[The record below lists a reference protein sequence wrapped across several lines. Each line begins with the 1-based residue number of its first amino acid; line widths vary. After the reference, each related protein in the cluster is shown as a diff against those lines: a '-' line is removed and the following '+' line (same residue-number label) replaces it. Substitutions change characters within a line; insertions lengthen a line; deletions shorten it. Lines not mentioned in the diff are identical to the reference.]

1 MLFCNA
7 YHKFKSTYLINFLM
21 FKVISQE
28 KNARVGILE
37 VNNRKAETP
46 FFMPVSTKMTTK
58 LVSIKEVYNI
68 GYKVVI
74 CNGFVLYLN
83 PGVNI
88 IKKNNS
94 MHNFMNFNGLI
105 FTDSGGFQMIMNFKN
120 KRNDKGVEFINP
132 LSGDKHFITPEDAV
146 KFQEDLG
153 ADCLMCLDDL
163 PKHGTKKEDVTES
176 LRRTHL
182 WAERCKK
189 SHKKGLLFGI
199 IQGSIFNDLRKE
211 SAKFIDSLNFDG
223 ISIGGLCI
231 GEGKKE
237 MLDMV
242 KICVDNVSREKPLYL
257 MGVGSPE
264 DIIEAVNLGVDIF
277 DSKFPA
283 EIARRE
289 SLFTSKGRIDISKKI
304 FKEDFN
310 PIEKNCNCETCKNFS
325 KAYLHHLV
333 KIKEP
338 LAKRLATLHNL
349 QFISDLMN
357 NIRASIKENEFQ
369 KFRKEFLKNYKP

>member
-1 MLFCNA
+1 
-7 YHKFKSTYLINFLM
+7 M
-21 FKVISQE
+21 FKIITQD
-28 KNARVGILE
+28 KTARLGILE
-37 VNNRKAETP
+37 VNGRKAETP
-46 FFMPVSTKMTTK
+46 FFMPVSTKLTTK
-58 LVSIKEVYNI
+58 LVSLKEVSDI
-68 GYKVVI
+68 GYKSII
-74 CNGFVLYLN
+74 CNGFILYLN
-83 PGVNI
+83 PGVNL
-88 IKKNNS
+88 IKKNGG
-94 MHNFMNFNGLI
+94 MHNFTNFKDLI
-105 FTDSGGFQMIMNFKN
+105 FTDSGGFQMIMNFEN
-120 KRNDKGVEFINP
+120 KRSDKGVVFINP
-132 LSGDKHFITPEDAV
+132 INGEKHFVTPEIAV

-163 PKHGTKKEDVTES
+163 PKHGTKKEEVIES

-189 SHKKGLLFGI
+189 SHKTGLLFGI
-199 IQGSIFNDLRKE
+199 IQGSIFKDLRKE

-231 GEGKKE
+231 GEGREKMFE
-237 MLDMV
+237 MT
-242 KICVDNVSREKPLYL
+242 KIVVDNVSREKPLYL

-264 DIIEAVNLGVDIF
+264 DILEAVDLGVDIF

-289 SLFTSKGRIDISKKI
+289 SLFTLNGRIDISKKI

-325 KAYLHHLV
+325 RAYLHHLV

-338 LAKRLATLHNL
+338 LAKRLSTLHNL

-357 NIRASIKENEFQ
+357 NIRTSIKENEFQ
-369 KFRKEFLKNYKP
+369 TFKKEFLKNYNN

>member
-1 MLFCNA
+1 
-7 YHKFKSTYLINFLM
+7 M
-21 FKVISQE
+21 FKILNHD
-28 KNARVGILE
+28 KNARLGVLD
-37 VNNRKAETP
+37 VNGRKAETP

-58 LVSIKEVYNI
+58 LVSIKEVSDMNHNAI
-68 GYKVVI
+68 I
-74 CNGFVLYLN
+74 CNGFILYLN
-83 PGVNI
+83 PGVNL
-88 IKKNNS
+88 IKKNGG
-94 MHNFMNFNGLI
+94 MHKFMNFPGLI
-105 FTDSGGFQMIMNFKN
+105 FTDSGGFQMIMNFEN

-132 LSGDKHFITPEDAV
+132 VNGEKHFVTPEMAV

-163 PKHGTKKEDVTES
+163 PKHGTKKEEVIES

-189 SHKKGLLFGI
+189 AHNNSSSLFGI

-231 GEGKKE
+231 GEGREKMFE
-237 MLDMV
+237 MIKL
-242 KICVDNVSREKPLYL
+242 CVENVSREKPLYL
-257 MGVGSPE
+257 MGIGSPE
-264 DIIEAVNLGVDIF
+264 DILAAVDLGVDIF

-289 SLFTSKGRIDISKKI
+289 SLFTEKGRIDISKKI

-310 PIEKNCNCETCKNFS
+310 PIEKNCNCEVCKNFS
-325 KAYLHHLV
+325 RAYLHHLV

-338 LAKRLATLHNL
+338 LAKRLSTLHNL
-349 QFISDLMN
+349 QFIGDLMS
-357 NIRASIKENEFQ
+357 NIRTSIKENRFQ
-369 KFRKEFLKNYKP
+369 KFKKEFLENYKN

>member
-1 MLFCNA
+1 
-7 YHKFKSTYLINFLM
+7 M
-21 FKVISQE
+21 FKITNQD
-28 KNARVGILE
+28 KTARNGILE
-37 VNNRKAETP
+37 VNGRKAETP

-58 LVSIKEVYNI
+58 LISVKEVYDM
-68 GYKVVI
+68 GHKAVI
-74 CNGFVLYLN
+74 CNGFVLYLE
-83 PGVNI
+83 PGVNL
-88 IKKNNS
+88 IKKNGG
-94 MHNFMNFNGLI
+94 MHKFMNFNGLI
-105 FTDSGGFQMIMNFKN
+105 FTDSGGFQMIMNFEN

-132 LSGDKHFITPEDAV
+132 INGSKYFVTPEDAV
-146 KFQEDLG
+146 KFQNDLD

-163 PKHGTKKEDVTES
+163 PKHGTKKEEVIES

-182 WAERCKK
+182 WAERCKT
-189 SHKKGLLFGI
+189 SHNGKGLLFGI
-199 IQGSIFNDLRKE
+199 IQGSIFKDLREK
-211 SAKFIDSLNFDG
+211 SAKFIDNLNFDG

-231 GEGKKE
+231 GEGKDLMFE
-237 MLDMV
+237 MA
-242 KICVDNVSREKPLYL
+242 KICVKNVSRSKPLYL

-264 DIIEAVNLGVDIF
+264 DILEAVDLGVDIF

-289 SLFTSKGRIDISKKI
+289 SLFTKKGRINIEKRE

-310 PIEKNCNCETCKNFS
+310 PVEECCKCEVCKNFS

-349 QFISDLMN
+349 QFIHDLME
-357 NIRASIKENEFQ
+357 NIRTSIKENEFQ
-369 KFRKEFLKNYKP
+369 KFKKEFLKNYYLQLRLSPFSS

>member
-1 MLFCNA
+1 
-7 YHKFKSTYLINFLM
+7 M
-21 FKVISQE
+21 FKILNQCG
-28 KNARVGILE
+28 KARLGVLE
-37 VNNRKAETP
+37 VNGRKAETP

-58 LVSIKEVYNI
+58 LVSIKEVSNI
-68 GYKVVI
+68 GYNTII
-74 CNGFVLYLN
+74 CNGFILYLN

-88 IKKNNS
+88 IKKNGS
-94 MHNFMNFNGLI
+94 MHNFMNFPGLI
-105 FTDSGGFQMIMNFKN
+105 FTDSGGFQMIMNFEN
-120 KRNDKGVEFINP
+120 KRSDKGVEFINP
-132 LSGDKHFITPEDAV
+132 INGEKHFVTPEIAV
-146 KFQEDLG
+146 KFQEDLC

-163 PKHGTKKEDVTES
+163 PKHGTKKEDVIES
-176 LRRTHL
+176 LKRTHL

-199 IQGSIFNDLRKE
+199 IQGSIFKDLRKE

-231 GEGKKE
+231 GEGREKMFE
-237 MLDMV
+237 MT
-242 KICVDNVSREKPLYL
+242 KICVDNVSRSKPLYL

-264 DIIEAVNLGVDIF
+264 DILEAVDLGVDIF

-289 SLFTSKGRIDISKKI
+289 SLFTLNGRIDISKRI

-357 NIRASIKENEFQ
+357 NIRTSIKENEFQ
-369 KFRKEFLKNYKP
+369 KFKKEFLSRYKN

>member
-1 MLFCNA
+1 
-7 YHKFKSTYLINFLM
+7 M
-21 FKVISQE
+21 FKILNQCG
-28 KNARVGILE
+28 KARLGVLE
-37 VNNRKAETP
+37 VNGRKAETP

-58 LVSIKEVYNI
+58 LVSIKEVSNI
-68 GYKVVI
+68 GYNTII
-74 CNGFVLYLN
+74 CNGFILYLN
-83 PGVNI
+83 PGVDL
-88 IKKNNS
+88 IKKNGS
-94 MHNFMNFNGLI
+94 MHNFMNFPGLI
-105 FTDSGGFQMIMNFKN
+105 FTDSGGFQMIMNFEN

-132 LSGDKHFITPEDAV
+132 VNGEKHFVTPEIAV

-163 PKHGTKKEDVTES
+163 PKHGTKKEDVIES
-176 LRRTHL
+176 LKRTHL

-211 SAKFIDSLNFDG
+211 SAKFMDSLNFDG

-231 GEGKKE
+231 GEGREKMFE
-237 MLDMV
+237 MT
-242 KICVDNVSREKPLYL
+242 KICVDNVSRSKPLYL

-264 DIIEAVNLGVDIF
+264 DILEAVDLGVDIF

-289 SLFTSKGRIDISKKI
+289 SLFTLNGRIDISKRI

-357 NIRASIKENEFQ
+357 NIRTSIKENEFQ
-369 KFRKEFLKNYKP
+369 KFKKEFLSRYKN